1 LRTLHQPLQ
10 QRRHRRVDL
19 CQKARALIRA
29 AGSGFSATAKYDLAS
44 KGVLA
49 SLTQLR
55 KLDGGRLLEA
65 SAVWSS
71 RTQQWLLEATGRP
84 HAAHKV
90 SATCAP
96 GLRRERAL
104 PPLWPARP
112 A

>member
-1 LRTLHQPLQ
+1 MIARSP
-10 QRRHRRVDL
+10 
-19 CQKARALIRA
+19 RALCLA

-71 RTQQWLLEATGRP
+71 CSRQWLLEAAGRP
-84 HAAHKV
+84 HGAHKM

-96 GLRRERAL
+96 QLRHEHAL
-104 PPLWPARP
+104 LPM
-112 A
+112 